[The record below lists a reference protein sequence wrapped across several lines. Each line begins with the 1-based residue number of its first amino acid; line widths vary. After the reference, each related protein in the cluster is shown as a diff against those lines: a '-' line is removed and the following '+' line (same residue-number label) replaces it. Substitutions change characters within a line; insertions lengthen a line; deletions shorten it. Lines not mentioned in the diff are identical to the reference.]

1 MRTLSTLMRANIQ
14 ALLTLQTRKTEGGY
28 GTLVTQQRVRMRT
41 LFDTSEGAG
50 PDTADTAEG
59 KDGSSG

>member
-1 MRTLSTLMRANIQ
+1 MRANMR

-28 GTLVTQQRVRMRT
+28 GTFVTQQRVRMPT
-41 LFDTSEGAG
+41 LFDASEGAG